1 MASKLSRVIS
11 PPNTSTVCDS
21 MNFGSQRRRSRT
33 CISASRDC
41 MARAVARRIAT
52 SAAQKDAVARTPS
65 NSVKGASSAS
75 ASCTHGCA
83 ARNNARMSPA
93 PSAGANALPLP

>member
-21 MNFGSQRRRSRT
+21 MNFGSQRRPFSKA

-75 ASCTHGCA
+75 ASCTHGLRC
-83 ARNNARMSPA
+83 P
-93 PSAGANALPLP
+93 